1 MEIKKMYID
10 GEWTEGTSGKL
21 IDSINPATGEV
32 IAQVYES
39 SLEDTNRAIAAAR
52 KSFYVTREWRDMD
65 SQQRGDIL
73 LQILREPY
81 QSSVRRRI

>member
-39 SLEDTNRAIAAAR
+39 SLED
-52 KSFYVTREWRDMD
+52 
-65 SQQRGDIL
+65 QPCHCRGQEI
-73 LQILREPY
+73 ILRY
-81 QSSVRRRI
+81 KRMA

>member
-32 IAQVYES
+32 IAQVHES
-39 SLEDTNRAIAAAR
+39 SREDTNRAIAAAKR
-52 KSFYVTREWRDMD
+52 SF
-65 SQQRGDIL
+65 
-73 LQILREPY
+73 
-81 QSSVRRRI
+81 